1 MYNGDFFTSNWL
13 VLPTPLETLT
23 GCSGSVQSTSKEGS
37 STMHPA
43 VQLRYRPSP
52 PGVTDG
58 SYRICRRYEK
68 NPFYSH
74 PYNLEDAVWRY
85 ATHPSLESKSI
96 SKPIYIFSYNTRA
109 TCRFGRGCI
118 YAHSPDE
125 LKEWQQ
131 EYDRKRKE
139 KLRKEL
145 EEQEEIGSLELASE
159 ILKGPAK
166 DVSQ

>member
-1 MYNGDFFTSNWL
+1 MAPIEYAKGMKKYISL
-13 VLPTPLETLT
+13 TPL
-23 GCSGSVQSTSKEGS
+23 
-37 STMHPA
+37 
-43 VQLRYRPSP
+43 
-52 PGVTDG
+52 
-58 SYRICRRYEK
+58 
-68 NPFYSH
+68 
-74 PYNLEDAVWRY
+74 YNLEDAVWRY

-96 SKPIYIFSYNTRA
+96 SKPIYIFSYYTRA

-118 YAHSPDE
+118 YAHGPDE

-145 EEQEEIGSLELASE
+145 KEQEEIGSLELASE
-159 ILKGPAK
+159 ILKGPTK